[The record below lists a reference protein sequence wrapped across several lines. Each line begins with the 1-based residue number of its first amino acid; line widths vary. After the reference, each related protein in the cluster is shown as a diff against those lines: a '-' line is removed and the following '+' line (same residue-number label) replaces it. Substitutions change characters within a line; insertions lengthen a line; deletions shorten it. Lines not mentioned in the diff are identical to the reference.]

1 MCQLSAF
8 IPCKIINRRDP
19 GLRNQMSVRSFEKV
33 TGELTMRNDYREKE
47 CFLGSLVDAVS
58 VGGDNNFND
67 TSLLICNFLE
77 LCFIKVYRK

>member
-1 MCQLSAF
+1 
-8 IPCKIINRRDP
+8 
-19 GLRNQMSVRSFEKV
+19 
-33 TGELTMRNDYREKE
+33 MRNDYREKE

-77 LCFIKVYRK
+77 LCFIKVYKKVHKKADINP